1 MINSFAFHNTTIHL
15 LHKTTFMKT
24 ILLLLI
30 FFLFTTLLAAQNTLS
45 GKVVDQKGNPV
56 SGANIYIDGTYDGTS
71 SNEQGAFSFTT
82 TTTGNQNLV
91 VSFLVFET
99 TKMLIDVADFNGKTI
114 KMRES
119 VTSLDAVV
127 VTAGTMESGDK
138 ARVSVLKPLDIV
150 TTAGSAGNII
160 AALQTL
166 PGTNNVGEDGRLFV
180 RGGEADETQTFV
192 DGIRV
197 AQPYGATTNNLPT
210 RGRFSPF
217 LFSGISFSTG
227 GYSAEYGEALS
238 SVLLLNTQDDP
249 DQNKT
254 DIALMTVG
262 LGLGHTQKWKKSS
275 LSVNTAYIDLAPY
288 QVAIPQNVDWNKP
301 FQSLSGESVYRYN
314 FNNGIFKLYA
324 AFDASR
330 FDLNQESINTT
341 SKTRVNLNNNN
352 FYLNSSYKGNFGSN
366 WQVTTGM
373 SFGYGKNDIA
383 LDLNEVDNA
392 EKAAHLKLKLR
403 KSFSDRFKLSFGADY
418 FLTKFAENFNQLA
431 TGEYDANIAALYSEA
446 DIFFSKN
453 LAAKVGVRLS
463 NNDLLNE
470 TSLSPRVSLAY
481 KVAKFSQFSLAY
493 GLFSQSPSADY
504 IKYARSFSFEN
515 ESAAHYILNFQYS
528 KNKKTFRAETYF
540 KDYDNLV
547 KYDSKIV
554 RPNSGFSNDGY
565 GYAKG
570 LDLFWRDGYTIKN
583 LEYWISYSF
592 IDTQRDY
599 KNFKTEATPS
609 FVADHTLSV
618 VTKYWISD
626 WKSQIGFTHSFSTG
640 RPYNNPNKSEISTSE
655 FMNEKTK
662 SFNNLSF
669 NWAYLLSQQKILYF
683 SVSNVLGTQNVFGY
697 EYANVKTNNV
707 YNRRAITPT
716 ADRFFFLGF
725 FWTISDNKKDNQLNN
740 L

>member
-1 MINSFAFHNTTIHL
+1 
-15 LHKTTFMKT
+15 
-24 ILLLLI
+24 
-30 FFLFTTLLAAQNTLS
+30 
-45 GKVVDQKGNPV
+45 
-56 SGANIYIDGTYDGTS
+56 
-71 SNEQGAFSFTT
+71 
-82 TTTGNQNLV
+82 V

-99 TKMLIDVADFNGKTI
+99 TKMLIDVADFNGKII

-418 FLTKFAENFNQLA
+418 FLTKFAENFNQFA

-446 DIFFSKN
+446 DIFFSKK

-547 KYDSKIV
+547 KYDSKIAL
-554 RPNSGFSNDGY
+554 PNSGFSNDGY

-609 FVADHTLSV
+609 FVAEHTLSV

>member
-1 MINSFAFHNTTIHL
+1 MRTVFFAIILYFFSTIV
-15 LHKTTFMKT
+15 FS
-24 ILLLLI
+24 
-30 FFLFTTLLAAQNTLS
+30 QNTIS
-45 GKVVDQKGNPV
+45 GKVLDNKGKPV
-56 SGANIYIDGTYDGTS
+56 AGANIYIDGTYDGTS
-71 SNEQGAFSFTT
+71 SSEKGEFSFTT
-82 TTTGNQNLV
+82 TSTGNQTLV
-91 VSFLVFET
+91 VSFLIYET
-99 TKMLIDVADFNGKTI
+99 FTAVIDVANYQNQTI
-114 KMRES
+114 KLRES
-119 VTSLDAVV
+119 VNVLDAVV

-238 SVLLLNTQDDP
+238 SVLLLNTQDEP

-254 DIALMTVG
+254 DIAFMTVG

-288 QVAIPQNVDWNKP
+288 QVAVPQDVDWNKA

-314 FNNGIFKLYA
+314 FNSGIFKLYA

-330 FDLNQESINTT
+330 FDLNQESINTVE
-341 SKTRVNLNNNN
+341 KTRVNLDNNNL
-352 FYLNSSYKGNFGSN
+352 YINSSYKGNLKGK
-366 WQVTTGM
+366 WQITAGA
-373 SFGYGKNDIA
+373 SFGFGQNKIKIDSND
-383 LDLNEVDNA
+383 LENTEN
-392 EKAAHLKLKLR
+392 AAHLKFKLR
-403 KSFSDRFKLSFGADY
+403 KSFSDRFKLSFGTDY
-418 FLTKFAENFNQLA
+418 FVTQFDEQFADFNSI
-431 TGEYDANIAALYSEA
+431 GYHSNIAALYTEA

-453 LAAKVGVRLS
+453 LAAKVGFRLS
-463 NNDLLNE
+463 NNDLLEE
-470 TSLSPRVSLAY
+470 TAISPRLSMAY
-481 KVAKFSQFSLAY
+481 KVAKYSQFSIAY
-493 GLFSQSPSADY
+493 GDFTQLPNANYLKFSNDN
-504 IKYARSFSFEN
+504 KFES
-515 ESAAHYILNFQYS
+515 EKAAHYILNFQFN
-528 KNKKTFRAETYF
+528 KNKKTFRAEAYY
-540 KDYDNLV
+540 KNYDNLV
-547 KYDSKIV
+547 KYDSESPTI
-554 RPNSGFSNDGY
+554 NSSYSNNGRGF
-565 GYAKG
+565 AKG
-570 LDLFWRDGYTIKN
+570 IDLFWRDGYTVKN
-583 LEYWISYSF
+583 LEYWLSYSY
-592 IDTQRDY
+592 IDTKRDY
-599 KNFKTEATPS
+599 KNFPKQATPS
-609 FVADHTLSV
+609 FVADHTISF

-626 WKSQIGFTHSFSTG
+626 WKSQIGFTHNFSTG
-640 RPYNNPNKSEISTSE
+640 RPYDNPNVSKTDVTK
-655 FMNEKTK
+655 FMNGKTK

-697 EYANVKTNNV
+697 EYARNPDSNLV
-707 YNRRAITPT
+707 YNRREIVPT